1 MPPFVV
7 RQLTDLSRYDK
18 LITQYSAAKPKSD
31 PICAFAVQIAF
42 DKITVA
48 LAAFQSTSVKPLI
61 KEQRSFGFWSPRRC
75 DVYVMSYQPGYL
87 QDRLEVAALLW
98 QNNIS
103 ADIMYD
109 ATLAEAENE
118 SHVDSCAREGIL

>member
-1 MPPFVV
+1 M
-7 RQLTDLSRYDK
+7 
-18 LITQYSAAKPKSD
+18 IAQYSAAKPKSD

-42 DKITVA
+42 DKITLS
-48 LAAFQSTSVKPLI
+48 LAAFQSTSVKALI

-75 DVYVMSYQPGYL
+75 DVYIMSYQPGYL

-109 ATLAEAENE
+109 VTLVEAENE
-118 SHVDSCAREGIL
+118 SHVDLCAREGIL

>member
-1 MPPFVV
+1 
-7 RQLTDLSRYDK
+7 
-18 LITQYSAAKPKSD
+18 
-31 PICAFAVQIAF
+31 
-42 DKITVA
+42 
-48 LAAFQSTSVKPLI
+48 
-61 KEQRSFGFWSPRRC
+61 
-75 DVYVMSYQPGYL
+75 MSYQPGHL

-118 SHVDSCAREGIL
+118 SHVDLCAREGIL